1 MRNIYLLLILT
12 LALTSHHC
20 LAEPTGAQLFEKH
33 CAACHGQG
41 GVGIEGIAPPLSNPD
56 LWSLLGEKGD
66 TYIAGVMTGG
76 MSGTLKVAGVDYRGL
91 VMPAQSQ
98 LDSETLASIAAYV
111 VKTLNGGVAS
121 PTANTI
127 ESLKTAPMSHQQLR
141 LLRKGS

>member
-1 MRNIYLLLILT
+1 MRNFFLLLILT
-12 LALTSHHC
+12 QALSAPFC
-20 LAEPTGAQLFEKH
+20 MAETTGAQLFEKH

-41 GVGIEGIAPPLSNPD
+41 GTGIEGIAPPLVNPE
-56 LWSLLGEKGD
+56 LWASLGEKGE

-98 LDSETLASIAAYV
+98 LDSETLANIAAYV